1 MNYKQ
6 APSMPAMLAALS
18 MTLAAAMLSGC
29 ATMLLPPNISPV
41 VTTSRSVADAD
52 AKLAAAVKE
61 RASVEAEFAAS
72 EQVCY
77 SKFFVNN
84 CLDKAKEKRR
94 SALVALS
101 AIEVEAEYFK
111 RKAGVDER
119 DREVEKAVRQFEAS
133 EVARAAAPEPAP
145 REVAEPM
152 PKAPKASLAAR
163 RSERESKAA
172 RRAAM
177 EQAEAPRRAASVKEF
192 EERRIASEQRQKRV
206 ADKLA
211 QNKAKA
217 EAAAKA
223 AVPAGQ

>member
-1 MNYKQ
+1 MNHKQ
-6 APSMPAMLAALS
+6 APSMPARLALLS
-18 MTLAAAMLSGC
+18 LTLAATMLAGC

-52 AKLAAAVKE
+52 AKLASAVKE
-61 RASVEAEFAAS
+61 RARVEAEFSAS

-94 SALVALS
+94 SALVTLS

-111 RKAGVDER
+111 RKAGVEER
-119 DREVEKAVRQFEAS
+119 DREVAKAVKEFEAS

-145 REVAEPM
+145 REASEPM

-163 RSERESKAA
+163 RSARENKAA
-172 RRAAM
+172 QRAAA

-206 ADKLA
+206 AEKLA
-211 QNKAKA
+211 ETKAKA

-223 AVPAGQ
+223 AAPAGQ